1 MYSQLSALKD
11 RMPTRCVSRPSRVAR
26 RSRSPRG
33 RASVPLPTFRRFPRN
48 PFRLPEMP
56 ERFRHPGFPR
66 LAPRPASRRLTPLPS
81 VSHPPLPC
89 RHRDSVEEVL
99 LGAGANGL
107 AFVEG
112 PRVSVAFEGDVAVY
126 FQGRL
131 LAELADSVESFAH
144 EILHRYQSRQI
155 TGTRDFPDPPAF
167 SFSAPLASETPD

>member
-1 MYSQLSALKD
+1 M
-11 RMPTRCVSRPSRVAR
+11 
-26 RSRSPRG
+26 
-33 RASVPLPTFRRFPRN
+33 
-48 PFRLPEMP
+48 
-56 ERFRHPGFPR
+56 
-66 LAPRPASRRLTPLPS
+66 
-81 VSHPPLPC
+81 
-89 RHRDSVEEVL
+89 L